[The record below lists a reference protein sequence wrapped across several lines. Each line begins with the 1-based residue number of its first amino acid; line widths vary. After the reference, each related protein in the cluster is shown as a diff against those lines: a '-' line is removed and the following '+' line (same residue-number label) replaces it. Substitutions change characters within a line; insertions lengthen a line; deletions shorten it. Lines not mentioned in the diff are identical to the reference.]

1 MIQIYQLILF
11 IYSAEGCAL
20 LAQLSMRWLER
31 SFRCL
36 LVVRLLIVDARGQAA
51 VPSTCKKEGDLAL
64 TFDQGPSQYTGMLLS
79 ALSKNKVKATFHVSP
94 DYLDNPVIV
103 AYLRRIA
110 SDGHLVGLFIK
121 ESISTGMLPDY
132 LRNCTSVM
140 KGIINYEPNYLRF
153 PVPGPSPAAMKII
166 NGMGFRVTSYNLDS
180 QDYNYVNDPTA
191 GDGKGQ
197 IFNVFKNTLDQI
209 FPPSKGSFI
218 AVQRDIVLSSVQQTD
233 AIIKYAQGKGYNIV
247 RLDQCIGADDVKKG
261 SDGGSKDN
269 EKDPRPGG
277 ISGPD
282 GDGGKTKKQTGN
294 AGKETSTW
302 TLILLTV
309 MGLVAASL

>member
-1 MIQIYQLILF
+1 MRLF
-11 IYSAEGCAL
+11 
-20 LAQLSMRWLER
+20 
-31 SFRCL
+31 CL
-36 LVVRLLIVDARGQAA
+36 LVAPFLFSVDARSQAA
-51 VPSTCKKEGDLAL
+51 GVPNTCKKEGDLAL
-64 TFDQGPSQYTGMLLS
+64 TYDQGPSQYTGMLLS
-79 ALSKNKVKATFHVSP
+79 TLSKNKVKATFHVSP

-121 ESISTGMLPDY
+121 ESITAGMLPDY

-153 PVPGPSPAAMKII
+153 PVPGPSPATMKII
-166 NGMGFRVTSYNLDS
+166 TGMGFRVTSYNLDS
-180 QDYNYVNDPTA
+180 QDYNFVNDSTA
-191 GDGKGQ
+191 SDGKGQ
-197 IFNVFKNTLDQI
+197 IFNVFKTTLDQI

-233 AIIKYAQGKGYNIV
+233 AIIKYAQGKGYNLV
-247 RLDQCIGADDVKKG
+247 RLDQCIGADDVKGASNDSSSKG
-261 SDGGSKDN
+261 DD

-277 ISGPD
+277 IAGPE
-282 GDGGKTKKQTGN
+282 GGAGGRTKKQTGQ
-294 AGKETSTW
+294 ASKQTSTW

-309 MGLVAASL
+309 IGLVAASI